1 MLLTCLVRE
10 IRLKLTDND
19 YLGFLSIATADQ
31 LTVEEK
37 LKQIINYHLIVY
49 RNKQKLKNERLM

>member
-1 MLLTCLVRE
+1 MPLNYLVRE
-10 IRLKLTDND
+10 IHLKLND
-19 YLGFLSIATADQ
+19 QDYFGFLSVATEDN

-49 RNKQKLKNERLM
+49 RNKQKLKNEHLM

>member
-1 MLLTCLVRE
+1 MRE
-10 IRLKLTDND
+10 IRLKLNDTD

-37 LKQIINYHLIVY
+37 LKQIINYHLIIY

>member
-1 MLLTCLVRE
+1 MPTYLVRE
-10 IRLKLTDND
+10 IRLKLND
-19 YLGFLSIATADQ
+19 DDYFGFLSIATDDN
-31 LTVEEK
+31 LTIEEK